1 MFDNQHPVIPMANHK
16 PVIKEVIYNKKG
28 RILSEAENS
37 YTKTHPYQKRL
48 AEKSKNPHRIY
59 LHAEIAALVRCRG
72 VPYKISITRINAHGE
87 LVLAKPCDICELAIK
102 EAGIKIVEFSI

>member
-1 MFDNQHPVIPMANHK
+1 MTSMANHK
-16 PVIKEVIYNKKG
+16 PVIKAVIFDKKG

-72 VPYKISITRINAHGE
+72 TPYKISITRTNAKGE